1 MKSQKILGIVN
12 ILLLLHGKEHTIY
25 FDIILPCNVNL
36 LENLKSRQINVC
48 GVVKKNKKIFVIFHI
63 NKIKNREKYSSF
75 VSGISSIFPTK

>member
-25 FDIILPCNVNL
+25 FDNILPCNVNL

-48 GVVKKNKKIFVIFHI
+48 GVVKKI
-63 NKIKNREKYSSF
+63 RKYLSSF
-75 VSGISSIFPTK
+75 ISTRSKIEKNIHHL

>member
-12 ILLLLHGKEHTIY
+12 ILLLLHGKKHTIY

-48 GVVKKNKKIFVIFHI
+48 GVVKKI
-63 NKIKNREKYSSF
+63 RKYLSSF
-75 VSGISSIFPTK
+75 ISTRSKIEKNIHHL

>member
-25 FDIILPCNVNL
+25 FDNILPCNVNL

-48 GVVKKNKKIFVIFHI
+48 GVVKKI
-63 NKIKNREKYSSF
+63 RKYLSSF
-75 VSGISSIFPTK
+75 ISTRSKIEKNIHHLEYLVFPTK